1 VYQRACTE
9 AIEDVAIPDPI
20 GVRTRDGTERD
31 GSTSQEILVP
41 EEGGGLRGVE
51 RDPELR
57 GLPQQDLRF
66 VHRCFT

>member
-1 VYQRACTE
+1 MWRSRIRLASE
-9 AIEDVAIPDPI
+9 
-20 GVRTRDGTERD
+20 RDGTERD